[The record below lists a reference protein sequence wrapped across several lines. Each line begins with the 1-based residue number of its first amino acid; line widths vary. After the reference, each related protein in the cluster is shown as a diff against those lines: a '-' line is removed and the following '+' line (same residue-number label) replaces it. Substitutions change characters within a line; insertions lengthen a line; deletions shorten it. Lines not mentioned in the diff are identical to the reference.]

1 MVPPLA
7 TTTVTGPDG
16 WRLPGSVGRVPTP
29 EFIVSLRA
37 RIGHEMLWL
46 STAAGVVFD
55 AHGQVLLGRRSDTGN
70 WALPG
75 GIIDPGEEPA
85 DAAVR
90 EIFEETGVVAV
101 PERLVSVGVSPPT
114 TYRNGD
120 QVQYLD
126 HTFLCRATGGEAR
139 VNDSESVEVSWFSI
153 DELPPMGERT
163 LGLLQRATSDAAEA
177 AFIFSGVA
185 RILERG
191 R

>member
-1 MVPPLA
+1 
-7 TTTVTGPDG
+7 
-16 WRLPGSVGRVPTP
+16 VPTP
-29 EFIVSLRA
+29 EFVISLRS

-46 STAAGVVFD
+46 STAAGAVFD
-55 AHGQVLLGRRSDTGN
+55 SDDRVLLGRRSDTGN

-90 EIFEETGVVAV
+90 EIFEETGVIAV
-101 PERLVSVGVSPPT
+101 PERLVSVSVAPPM

-126 HTFLCRATGGEAR
+126 HTFRCRAAGGEAQ
-139 VNDSESVEVSWFSI
+139 VNDPESVEVGWFPLGA
-153 DELPPMGERT
+153 LPPLSERT
-163 LGLLQRATSDAAEA
+163 LRLLKLATSDAAAA

-185 RILERG
+185 PVLEG
-191 R
+191 